1 MTDEQAEVQIERS
14 NTFFKNEKTSY
25 TDLTKLL
32 NQLGT
37 LLRNKK

>member
-25 TDLTKLL
+25 TNLTKVL
-32 NQLGT
+32 NHCT
-37 LLRNKK
+37 LIRK